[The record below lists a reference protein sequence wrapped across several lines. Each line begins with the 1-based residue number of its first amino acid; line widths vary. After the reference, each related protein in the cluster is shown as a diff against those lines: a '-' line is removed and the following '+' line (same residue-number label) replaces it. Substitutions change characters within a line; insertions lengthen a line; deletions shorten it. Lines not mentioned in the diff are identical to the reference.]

1 MITLEYS
8 RPRRRQQHQQQP
20 QPRRQQPQRSQQ
32 QQQRHQQR
40 QEYQW
45 PSRQR
50 QERSQYRP
58 ANTVRQQQYSRS
70 RYQNQRQQNHIAG
83 TRRNPSVRN
92 SWQDSRPR
100 VNGIDRSTD
109 TGNIRGPTPPSHI
122 TFVSM
127 LEAGSAEELSNY
139 MRDKGVN
146 IRDIE
151 KKSHPD
157 SRFNSFKI
165 SISVLDKKKFITQC
179 SGLMA

>member
-1 MITLEYS
+1 MRE
-8 RPRRRQQHQQQP
+8 
-20 QPRRQQPQRSQQ
+20 RRQQPQRRQQ
-32 QQQRHQQR
+32 QQQRHQ
-40 QEYQW
+40 
-45 PSRQR
+45 QR

-109 TGNIRGPTPPSHI
+109 TGNIRGPPPPSHI
-122 TFVSM
+122 TFVQR
-127 LEAGSAEELSNY
+127 LEACSAEDLSNY

-165 SISVLDKKKFITQC
+165 SISVLDKKKV
-179 SGLMA
+179 